1 MCGTEQSTLLE
12 NLTDEALCDEII
24 DHFPLFDE
32 ILRQIELC
40 KLSQIQR
47 NPLQIFSNSAGLEP
61 LSTAAGETNFK
72 RKQPL
77 KKDCVCV

>member
-1 MCGTEQSTLLE
+1 MKPYVTKFSTISLY
-12 NLTDEALCDEII
+12 LTKFYD
-24 DHFPLFDE
+24 
-32 ILRQIELC
+32 
-40 KLSQIQR
+40 KLSFAKPVKYSEICQ
-47 NPLQIFSNSAGLEP
+47 NFSISAGLEP